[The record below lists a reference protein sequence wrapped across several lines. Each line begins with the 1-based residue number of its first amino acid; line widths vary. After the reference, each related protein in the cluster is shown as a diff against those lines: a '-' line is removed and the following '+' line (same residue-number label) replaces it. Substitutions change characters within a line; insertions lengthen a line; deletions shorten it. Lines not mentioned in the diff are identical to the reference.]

1 MKEQMSSPRDDSR
14 LDRGSL
20 AQRWTASTRVQ
31 TGPEVQ
37 RCNMV
42 GERLKA
48 ASLINIQ
55 WVLGARVMHDAREF
69 VSTRKPQRNFDGSHY
84 VRAVP

>member
-55 WVLGARVMHDAREF
+55 YSMGAGCARDARCTRVCVDPKTTTEF
-69 VSTRKPQRNFDGSHY
+69 
-84 VRAVP
+84 